1 MLSVVFCFTIFVLFR
16 NETNFIIYI
25 NNIYISVCVVYYAVL
40 CAVACVAVFAVCAAA
55 VCVYCISMK
64 PAGLAG
70 TPTVAR

>member
-1 MLSVVFCFTIFVLFR
+1 MCMCVWYNMLCCVLQLQLP
-16 NETNFIIYI
+16 
-25 NNIYISVCVVYYAVL
+25 VL
-40 CAVACVAVFAVCAAA
+40 LCLLCAA